1 MNAAALAKLGYI
13 PSVSR
18 AESSVTTAAN
28 EMIAAGM
35 LAPNTNVAELAK
47 RAFAHLDGVTD
58 EWIDKAEVKTVA
70 NGQIIPIVSRTVAAA
85 AARAKEMAGCCAMS
99 AATN

>member
-18 AESSVTTAAN
+18 AESSVRNAAN

-35 LAPNTNVAELAK
+35 LAPNTDVAELAK

-70 NGQIIPIVSRTVAAA
+70 NGQIIPIVSTTVAAA
-85 AARAKEMAGCCAMS
+85 AAAKEMAGCCAMPV
-99 AATN
+99 ATN